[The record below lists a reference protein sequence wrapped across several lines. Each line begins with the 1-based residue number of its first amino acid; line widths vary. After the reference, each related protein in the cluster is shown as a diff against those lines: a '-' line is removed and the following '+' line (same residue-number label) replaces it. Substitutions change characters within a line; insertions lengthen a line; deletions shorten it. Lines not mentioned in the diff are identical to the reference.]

1 MKIDSIRIGYVDV
14 PISLEDLHEDD
25 CFGYFEAYPYPKIVL
40 HSNLRPIYVAATA
53 FHETL
58 EAISAIYG
66 LELTEGQIRTL
77 ETAIV
82 DLILRNPGHAKK
94 WMEMVHDEKDKNQE
108 RVEDAYADASPSRSA
123 SGDG

>member
-1 MKIDSIRIGYVDV
+1 MMPDTIRVGYVDV
-14 PISLEDLHEDD
+14 EVHVEDLSDD
-25 CFGYFEAYPYPKIVL
+25 CCFGYFEAYPYPKIVL

-94 WMEMVHDEKDKNQE
+94 WMEMLNDEKDKNQE